1 MRIATSCLV
10 GMTLVFFATQASAA
24 ERAGSMARAQ
34 TVKVKMAKKTVR
46 APVRHE
52 YENVAGFKG
61 RLNDPLYAYAAAEP
75 QATGPHMPVVT
86 QWPMPF
92 TVWW

>member
-1 MRIATSCLV
+1 MRMTSKCLM
-10 GMTLVFFATQASAA
+10 GMAALVFFATQATAA
-24 ERAGSMARAQ
+24 ERPAASARAEV
-34 TVKVKMAKKTVR
+34 VKVKTVKKIVR

-61 RLNDPLYAYAAAEP
+61 RVNDPLYAYAAEP
-75 QATGPHMPVVT
+75 VAPRMGPVIT
-86 QWPMPF
+86 QWPMPN